1 MEEIKSPRK
10 TVILSGGVLA
20 ALAMIMALVAAF
32 SATPA
37 GIMVDNRQIAAV
49 KSEAQAEAVIAD
61 FLAEQTALAD
71 SEVYFAENVTVTAD
85 VKADT
90 VVSYEEAMQ
99 LLAEAATPVTDGAAI
114 VVDGKPV
121 VYMGST
127 ELANNA
133 LQYLKRSYLP
143 NDSTMTVLDA
153 KFAEEVI
160 VEPAEAKVAELCD
173 LNEAKLVLKGIDS
186 GVAPISVIVV
196 LEKTRTEEIPFKT
209 VYKNSNKLRYGVT
222 ETKQQGVNGS
232 REVTL
237 QLVQTNGVETA
248 RYEMKSTTLVEAVD
262 AVVMQG
268 AQVQTSSRS
277 TTYVTEAGMIW
288 PTTAKRISSYYGT
301 RSRGY
306 HTGLDIDGNSG
317 DPVWAAKDGTVLEAG
332 YNGSYGNDIVISH
345 GNGLKTRY
353 SHLKSISVSAGDEVT
368 IGQQIGTEGSTGN
381 STGAHLHFE
390 VIVNGDS
397 VNPLNYIK

>member
-10 TVILSGGVLA
+10 TVLLSGGILA
-20 ALAMIMALVAAF
+20 ALAMVMALVTAF

-61 FLAEQTALAD
+61 FLAEQKALAD
-71 SEVYFAENVTVTAD
+71 SEVYFAENVTVAAD
-85 VKADT
+85 IEADT
-90 VVSYEEAMQ
+90 VVSYDEAML
-99 LLAEAATPVTDGAAI
+99 LLAETATPVTDGAAI
-114 VVDGKPV
+114 VVDGNPM
-121 VYMGST
+121 VYMGSV
-127 ELANNA
+127 EMANNA
-133 LQYLKRSYLP
+133 LEYLKRSYLP
-143 NDSTMTVLDA
+143 DDSTMTVLDA

-160 VEPAEAKVAELCD
+160 VEPAEAKVADLCD
-173 LNEAKLVLKGIDS
+173 LNEAKLMLKGIDS

-196 LEKTRTEEIPFKT
+196 LEKTRTEDVPFET

-222 ETKQQGVNGS
+222 ETQQEGVNGS

-248 RYEMKSTTLVEAVD
+248 RYEIQSTTLVEAVN
-262 AVVMQG
+262 AIVLQG

-277 TTYVTEAGMIW
+277 TTYVTDAGMIW

-306 HTGLDIDGNSG
+306 HTGLDIDGDYG
-317 DPVWAAKDGTVLEAG
+317 DPVWAAKNGTVVEAG

-353 SHLKSISVSAGDEVT
+353 SHLKSISVSVGDEVT
-368 IGQQIGTEGSTGN
+368 IGQEIGTEGSSGN
-381 STGAHLHFE
+381 STGSHLHFE

-397 VNPLNYIK
+397 VNPLSYIK

>member
-1 MEEIKSPRK
+1 M
-10 TVILSGGVLA
+10 
-20 ALAMIMALVAAF
+20 
-32 SATPA
+32 
-37 GIMVDNRQIAAV
+37 
-49 KSEAQAEAVIAD
+49 
-61 FLAEQTALAD
+61 
-71 SEVYFAENVTVTAD
+71 
-85 VKADT
+85 
-90 VVSYEEAMQ
+90 
-99 LLAEAATPVTDGAAI
+99 
-114 VVDGKPV
+114 
-121 VYMGST
+121 
-127 ELANNA
+127 
-133 LQYLKRSYLP
+133 
-143 NDSTMTVLDA
+143 
-153 KFAEEVI
+153 
-160 VEPAEAKVAELCD
+160 
-173 LNEAKLVLKGIDS
+173 
-186 GVAPISVIVV
+186 V
-196 LEKTRTEEIPFKT
+196 LEKTRTEEVPFKT

-262 AVVMQG
+262 AIVMQG

-345 GNGLKTRY
+345 GDGLKTRY
-353 SHLKSISVSAGDEVT
+353 SHLKSISVSVGDKVT
-368 IGQQIGTEGSTGN
+368 IGEQIGTEGSTGN

>member
-1 MEEIKSPRK
+1 M
-10 TVILSGGVLA
+10 
-20 ALAMIMALVAAF
+20 
-32 SATPA
+32 
-37 GIMVDNRQIAAV
+37 
-49 KSEAQAEAVIAD
+49 
-61 FLAEQTALAD
+61 
-71 SEVYFAENVTVTAD
+71 
-85 VKADT
+85 
-90 VVSYEEAMQ
+90 
-99 LLAEAATPVTDGAAI
+99 
-114 VVDGKPV
+114 
-121 VYMGST
+121 
-127 ELANNA
+127 
-133 LQYLKRSYLP
+133 
-143 NDSTMTVLDA
+143 
-153 KFAEEVI
+153 
-160 VEPAEAKVAELCD
+160 
-173 LNEAKLVLKGIDS
+173 
-186 GVAPISVIVV
+186 V
-196 LEKTRTEEIPFKT
+196 LEKTRTEEVPFKT

-262 AVVMQG
+262 AIVMQG

-345 GNGLKTRY
+345 GDGLKTRY